1 MEALQRK
8 YEKEH
13 EAKMDAFEKLES
25 MRLEIKTL
33 EGKDMKNDLRKDK
46 CKELYDMCAELEKEN
61 DSIKHNYYES
71 TNQLEIAI
79 KENEKLAENIRTM
92 SIQTKSTIGGNSK
105 VPTLRESMIL
115 GRHNVGCKPMTAG
128 NPGARVRSSV
138 NTKMNSGKLDSRN

>member
-1 MEALQRK
+1 
-8 YEKEH
+8 
-13 EAKMDAFEKLES
+13 MDAFEKLES

-33 EGKDMKNDLRKDK
+33 EGKDMKNDLWKDK

-115 GRHNVGCKPMTAG
+115 GRHNVGSKPMTAG

>member
-1 MEALQRK
+1 
-8 YEKEH
+8 
-13 EAKMDAFEKLES
+13 MDAFEKLES

-33 EGKDMKNDLRKDK
+33 EGKDMKNDLWKDK

-92 SIQTKSTIGGNSK
+92 SI
-105 VPTLRESMIL
+105 
-115 GRHNVGCKPMTAG
+115 
-128 NPGARVRSSV
+128 
-138 NTKMNSGKLDSRN
+138 